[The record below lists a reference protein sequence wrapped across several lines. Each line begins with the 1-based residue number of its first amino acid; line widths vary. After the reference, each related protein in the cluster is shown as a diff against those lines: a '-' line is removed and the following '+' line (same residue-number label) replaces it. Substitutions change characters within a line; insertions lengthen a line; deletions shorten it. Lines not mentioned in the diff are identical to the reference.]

1 MKNFARQFAFMFCS
15 LGRLVRVTLLWV
27 ILLPLGLGFTGAAS
41 NQIVMIANHGKFPV
55 MLNRT
60 MAGKSDIDQFGLLD
74 DQHCVMSADT
84 HLNLMGDIF
93 NFGRQGIESIGDLLI
108 DLGGYI
114 WQFCL
119 YGWLVLVVRKLKNA

>member
-60 MAGKSDIDQFGLLD
+60 TAGKSDIDQFGLLD

-108 DLGGYI
+108 DLGDYI